1 MRSNLPNK
9 IENSMNKISII
20 GAGRVGET
28 TAHTLAQ
35 QEAFHEI
42 TLLDIR
48 EGAAAGAALD
58 IMQSASYFG
67 FDTRVTG
74 GTDPVLLQDADLVVV
89 TAGSPRKPGMSRSDV
104 LDINLAVINSI
115 CDDVLEYAPDA
126 LLLMV
131 TNPVDVLTWHAW
143 KRTGWERRR
152 VFGQAGV
159 LDASRMACFIAAE
172 TGLSIRDIHAMVIG
186 GHGDYMVPLTR
197 FSTVNG
203 VPASTFLDD
212 ESITR
217 INKRT
222 RHGGS
227 EVLALRQQSSAYN
240 APAAAIATMVDAIS
254 HDRRRVLPC
263 VCNLDGE
270 YGESDITTGVPAII
284 GRNGIEEVVELPLDE
299 AELAGFQASV
309 DAIRADLKT
318 L

>member
-1 MRSNLPNK
+1 
-9 IENSMNKISII
+9 MNKISII

-28 TAHTLAQ
+28 AAHTLAQ
-35 QEAFHEI
+35 KESFSEI

-67 FDTRVTG
+67 FDTRVIG
-74 GTDPVLLQDADLVVV
+74 GTDPALLQDSDLVVV

-104 LDINLAVINSI
+104 LDINLAVINNI
-115 CDDVLEYAPDA
+115 CDDVLEHAPDA

-172 TGLSIRDIHAMVIG
+172 TSLSIRDIHAMVIG

-212 ESITR
+212 KSITR

-240 APAAAIATMVDAIS
+240 APAAAIATMVDAIR

-270 YGESDITTGVPAII
+270 YGESDITTGVPAIL
-284 GRNGIEEVVELPLDE
+284 GRNGIEEIVELPLDE

>member
-1 MRSNLPNK
+1 
-9 IENSMNKISII
+9 MNKISII

-28 TAHTLAQ
+28 AAQTLAQ
-35 QEAFHEI
+35 QEMSREI

-74 GTDPVLLQDADLVVV
+74 GTDAALLKDSELVVV

-104 LDINLAVINSI
+104 LDVNLAVINSV
-115 CDDVLEYAPDA
+115 CDHVLEYAPDA

-131 TNPVDVLTWHAW
+131 SNPVDVLTWHAW
-143 KRTGWERRR
+143 KRTGWDRGRI
-152 VFGQAGV
+152 FGQAGV
-159 LDASRMACFIAAE
+159 LDASRMACFIAEE
-172 TGLSIRDIHAMVIG
+172 TGLSIKDIHTMVIG

-203 VPASTFLDD
+203 VPANTFLD
-212 ESITR
+212 EKSIAR
-217 INKRT
+217 INERT
-222 RHGGS
+222 RHGGA

-240 APAAAIATMVDAIS
+240 APAAAIATMVDSIS
-254 HDRRRVLPC
+254 HHRRRVLPC

-270 YGESDITTGVPAII
+270 YGQSDITAGVPAII
-284 GRNGIEEVVELPLDE
+284 GRHGIEQVVELPLDE
-299 AELAGFQASV
+299 TERAGFHASIES
-309 DAIRADLKT
+309 IRTDLEN